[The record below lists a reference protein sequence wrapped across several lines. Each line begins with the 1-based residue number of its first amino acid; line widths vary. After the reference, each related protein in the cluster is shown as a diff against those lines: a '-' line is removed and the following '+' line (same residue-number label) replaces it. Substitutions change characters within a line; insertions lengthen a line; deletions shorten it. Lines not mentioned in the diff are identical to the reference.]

1 MARPTAIIVDDEPE
15 LVGSLRRRLAVQ
27 WPELEV
33 VGEALDGLAA
43 LELADAQRPDIA
55 FLDIQMPGASGLEV
69 ARRLAGSS
77 HVVFITAHDQY
88 AVQAFESA
96 AVDYLL
102 KPVEDDRLAK
112 TVARLKPRI
121 SEPPADLGA
130 LLSDLAARLR
140 SGPGH
145 LQWLQVQR
153 RQEVL
158 LVPVEDVML
167 FQASEKY
174 TLAITRDE
182 EWVIRT
188 PLKELEE
195 QLDPARFWRVHRN
208 AIVRVGAIAR
218 VRRDERGELI
228 LHLRDVERTVAVSRA
243 HAQRFRQM

>member
-1 MARPTAIIVDDEPE
+1 VERPTAIIVDDEPE
-15 LVGSLRRRLAVQ
+15 LVASLRRRLAAS

-33 VGEALDGLAA
+33 VGEALDGPSA
-43 LELADAQRPDIA
+43 LELAEARRPDVA
-55 FLDIQMPGASGLEV
+55 FLDIQMPGASGFEV
-69 ARRLAGSS
+69 ARRLAGRS
-77 HVVFITAHDQY
+77 HVVFVTAYDQY

-102 KPVEDDRLAK
+102 KPVEDERLAK
-112 TVARLKPRI
+112 TVARLKARL
-121 SEPPADLGA
+121 SETPADLGA
-130 LLSDLAARLR
+130 LVAGLAARLR
-140 SGPGH
+140 SEPGH
-145 LQWLQVQR
+145 LQWLQVQH

-174 TLAITRDE
+174 TLAVTGDQ

-195 QLDPARFWRVHRN
+195 QLDPVRFWRVHRN

-218 VRRDERGELI
+218 VHRDERGELV

-243 HAQRFRQM
+243 HAHRFRQM

>member
-1 MARPTAIIVDDEPE
+1 VARPTAIIVDDEPE

-43 LELADAQRPDIA
+43 LELANARRPDIA

-69 ARRLAGSS
+69 ARRLAGRS
-77 HVVFITAHDQY
+77 HVVFVTAYDQY

-102 KPVEDDRLAK
+102 KPVEDERLAK
-112 TVARLKPRI
+112 TLARLKFRI

-130 LLSDLAARLR
+130 LLDDLATRLR
-140 SGPGH
+140 SEPGH
-145 LQWLQVQR
+145 LQWLRVEHR
-153 RQEVL
+153 HEVL

-174 TLAITRDE
+174 TLAITRDQ

-228 LHLRDVERTVAVSRA
+228 LHLRDVERTVAVSRV
-243 HAQRFRQM
+243 HAQRFKQM